1 MQSGHNVTAFF
12 DGPSIPVFDFQ
23 ECLTRKAFY
32 SAAIR
37 FIFAKKIMK
46 RPFILIFCLLLVC
59 CLGVVCLNAQ
69 TSPAAPKASLLLHM
83 VTYEN
88 PPRSTVIGIRN
99 NIWLVIT
106 YPNGLQEEYKEGKT
120 AENEAMLVKKMN
132 ELSQKGWQL
141 KHVAAAALDES
152 YQLLCTRYVF
162 EMPME

>member
-1 MQSGHNVTAFF
+1 
-12 DGPSIPVFDFQ
+12 
-23 ECLTRKAFY
+23 
-32 SAAIR
+32 
-37 FIFAKKIMK
+37 
-46 RPFILIFCLLLVC
+46 LI
-59 CLGVVCLNAQ
+59 AQ

-132 ELSQKGWQL
+132 ELTQKGWQL

>member
-1 MQSGHNVTAFF
+1 
-12 DGPSIPVFDFQ
+12 
-23 ECLTRKAFY
+23 
-32 SAAIR
+32 
-37 FIFAKKIMK
+37 
-46 RPFILIFCLLLVC
+46 
-59 CLGVVCLNAQ
+59 
-69 TSPAAPKASLLLHM
+69 M

-132 ELSQKGWQL
+132 ELTQKGWQL